1 MACAIT
7 SVIAQP
13 PLANDPLSNLTM
25 ISIVPDVRGQFFL
38 GAKGVLLRNSR
49 IFPDLPSG

>member
-13 PLANDPLSNLTM
+13 PLANDPSSNLRM
-25 ISIVPDVRGQFFL
+25 ISIVPDVRGQFFR
-38 GAKGVLLRNSR
+38 AKGVRLRNSR
-49 IFPDLPSG
+49 IFPRLPTG